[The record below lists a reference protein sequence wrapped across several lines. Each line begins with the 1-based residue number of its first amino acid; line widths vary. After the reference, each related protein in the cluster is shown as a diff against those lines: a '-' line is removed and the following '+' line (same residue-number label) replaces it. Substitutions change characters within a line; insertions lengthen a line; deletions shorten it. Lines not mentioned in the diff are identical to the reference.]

1 MFVLRRTKLDKMIGF
16 LAKNQCGKDAA
27 CDYISSKSEY
37 IKRGFTDPLKLG
49 IQQWFQFTDEQLYTY
64 KKEEEDRNWGVT
76 PRRACQVV
84 GTDVVR
90 DLFPWI
96 LLPNIG
102 NDFWVRSADIWYK
115 KNMEEHKGLV
125 MWNDVRFQ
133 NEVDYILSKGGKVY
147 KIERSSLDNGDKAD
161 QHESETEIDKIENYS
176 ELIVNDGTLED
187 FYRKLEDVVLKHL

>member
-1 MFVLRRTKLDKMIGF
+1 
-16 LAKNQCGKDAA
+16 
-27 CDYISSKSEY
+27 
-37 IKRGFTDPLKLG
+37 
-49 IQQWFQFTDEQLYTY
+49 
-64 KKEEEDRNWGVT
+64 
-76 PRRACQVV
+76 
-84 GTDVVR
+84 
-90 DLFPWI
+90 
-96 LLPNIG
+96 
-102 NDFWVRSADIWYK
+102 
-115 KNMEEHKGLV
+115 MEEHKGLV